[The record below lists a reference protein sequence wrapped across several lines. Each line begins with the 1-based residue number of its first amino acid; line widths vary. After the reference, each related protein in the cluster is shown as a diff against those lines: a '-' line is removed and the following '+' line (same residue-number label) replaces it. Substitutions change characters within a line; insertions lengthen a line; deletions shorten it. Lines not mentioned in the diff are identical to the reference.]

1 MPSCMVCGGRAS
13 VYVPYLGGHLCGRHF
28 VEWFEGRVRETVE
41 RFGLIVEGD
50 RVAVAVSGGK
60 DSLAL
65 LSLLSRWSG
74 EMGFEVFGV
83 AVDEGIRG
91 YREYKLEAL
100 RRLAGE
106 LGVEIRVGGF
116 REYLG
121 FTLDEAVEV
130 LRRRGMEFSP
140 CSLCGVFRR
149 YVMNRVAREYGAT
162 KIATGHNLD
171 DEVQVYVMN
180 LLKAHLEGVVREGI
194 ASVEGGEGLVP
205 RIKPFY
211 FVREKETLT
220 YALLRG
226 IWTPFVEC
234 PYVVYALRH
243 VVRHWVNRVASG
255 DGEFKY
261 RLLASKEAVRGLL
274 GASGRRAGRCVVCGE
289 PSSKPVCKAC
299 LFRAYV
305 DRGYARL
312 VRGRVAGLWGSLDRE
327 TRALLER
334 VLGEEEG
341 GEGGGEGGG

>member
-1 MPSCMVCGGRAS
+1 VGRPACLVCGGRAA
-13 VYVPYLGGHLCGRHF
+13 VYVPYLGGHLCAGHF
-28 VEWFEGRVRETVE
+28 VEWFERRVRDTVE
-41 RFGLIVEGD
+41 RFGLVEPGD

-65 LSLLSRWSG
+65 LSLLARWSG

-100 RRLAGE
+100 RRLAEE
-106 LGVEIRVGGF
+106 LGAPIHVGGF
-116 REYLG
+116 KEYVG
-121 FTLDEAVEV
+121 FTLDEAVAV
-130 LRRRGMEFSP
+130 LRERGMEFSP
-140 CSLCGVFRR
+140 CSVCGVFRR
-149 YVMNRVAREYGAT
+149 YVMNRVARDLGAT
-162 KIATGHNLD
+162 KLATGHNLD

-180 LLKAHLEGVVREGI
+180 LLKAHLEGVAREGI
-194 ASVEGGEGLVP
+194 ATAAGEEGLVP

-243 VVRHWVNRVASG
+243 VVRHWINRVASG
-255 DGEFKY
+255 DEEAKY
-261 RLLASKEAVRGLL
+261 RLLASKEATRGLL
-274 GASGRRAGRCVVCGE
+274 GGAGRVTRRCVVCGE

-299 LFRAYV
+299 LFRAYL
-305 DRGYARL
+305 DESYARL
-312 VRGRVAGLWGSLDRE
+312 VADRVSAIWDSLDRE
-327 TRALLER
+327 ARSLLRR
-334 VLGEEEG
+334 VLEEEG
-341 GEGGGEGGG
+341 GEAGGER